1 MCKFYKFLYW
11 LIPVKSFQSF
21 LIRKHFSGCDR
32 CQREIE
38 MDNRLKEMVI
48 PDWIRAEKS
57 LWPQIKSRLSIP
69 EEKTHVKEKK
79 DGFFSYKKWPW
90 AMAGLALVCVM
101 GSSVLIYRNF
111 QKKLSVE
118 KAALVNEMSRVK
130 INYAEIKGK
139 KAIPYIYQ
147 TPTVSFIWFA
157 ETK

>member
-1 MCKFYKFLYW
+1 MCKFYKLLYW

-38 MDNRLKEMVI
+38 IDNRLKEMVI

-57 LWPQIKSRLSIP
+57 FWPQIKPRLSIP
-69 EEKTHVKEKK
+69 EEKTHVKENK
-79 DGFFSYKKWPW
+79 DGFFSFKKWHW

-118 KAALVNEMSRVK
+118 KAALINEMSRVK

>member
-11 LIPVKSFQSF
+11 LIPVKRFQSF

-48 PDWIRAEKS
+48 PDWIRAEES
-57 LWPQIKSRLSIP
+57 LWPQIKPRLSIP
-69 EEKTHVKEKK
+69 EEKTFIKEKK
-79 DGFFSYKKWPW
+79 DGSFSFKKWHW

-101 GSSVLIYRNF
+101 GLSFLIYQNF
-111 QKKLSVE
+111 LKKPPAE
-118 KAALVNEMSRVK
+118 EAALVNEMSRVK
-130 INYAEIKGK
+130 ITYAEIKGK
-139 KAIPYIYQ
+139 KAMPYIYQ